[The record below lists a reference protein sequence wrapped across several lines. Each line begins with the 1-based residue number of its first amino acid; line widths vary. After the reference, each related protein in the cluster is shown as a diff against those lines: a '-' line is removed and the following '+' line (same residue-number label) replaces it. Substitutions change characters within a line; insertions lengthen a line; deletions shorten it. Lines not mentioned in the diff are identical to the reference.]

1 MHQENIILDRLGL
14 ARKLLENPILTTHYS
29 THTRI
34 EEEIRQNNKSLSDS
48 DSWEEAFYKLG
59 FTKEKSKILH
69 ESIRQGPTSMHLTP
83 VMFTIKHLSLQFKYS
98 FQPSLEIKKHYKEE
112 LKSCQEFCPKI
123 KTTFMSH
130 EQWQKHSNNGLF
142 KDYFNQIETPLNKV
156 NYWFHGTDLKSA
168 FNIML
173 MGILPSF
180 GNKRLHYSNGNS
192 FYMTSNFQFAYDW
205 PQLIPKPSEAYASA
219 LMIFEDKNRTLK
231 GENNGLFLKANSDL
245 LEKTIKYFKSNEDRH
260 CSNLTLKEAKKLSSY
275 DFIFGPIITEN
286 HDKNSPPNELHQLCL
301 KTRKIADSFYN
312 ESNNIKEVIFLNM
325 EEINL

>member
-34 EEEIRQNNKSLSDS
+34 EEEIRQNSKSLSDS

-142 KDYFNQIETPLNKV
+142 KDYFNQPETPLNKV

-219 LMIFEDKNRTLK
+219 LMIFEDKNQTLK
-231 GENNGLFLKANSDL
+231 NEGNGLILEADSDL
-245 LEKTIKYFKSNEDRH
+245 TERTMKYFKRDEDRT
-260 CSNLTLKEAKKLSSY
+260 SLNFTIKETRQLCSY
-275 DFIFGPIITEN
+275 DYIFGPIPTKDHATN
-286 HDKNSPPNELHQLCL
+286 NSVNKVHQLCL
-301 KTRKIADSFYN
+301 KTREIADSFYN
-312 ESNNIKEVIFLNM
+312 DSNNIKEVIILGA
-325 EEINL
+325 EEMN

>member
-34 EEEIRQNNKSLSDS
+34 EEEIRQNSKSLSDS

-142 KDYFNQIETPLNKV
+142 KDYFNQPETPLNKV

-219 LMIFEDKNRTLK
+219 LMIFEDKNQTLK
-231 GENNGLFLKANSDL
+231 NEGNGLILEADSDL
-245 LEKTIKYFKSNEDRH
+245 TERTMKYFKRDEDRT
-260 CSNLTLKEAKKLSSY
+260 SLNFTIKETRQLYSY
-275 DFIFGPIITEN
+275 DYIFGPIPIKDHATN
-286 HDKNSPPNELHQLCL
+286 NSVNKVHQLCL
-301 KTRKIADSFYN
+301 KTREIADSFYN
-312 ESNNIKEVIFLNM
+312 DSNNIKEVIILGA
-325 EEINL
+325 EEMN